1 MRRSLIPLVFTVAL
15 VACDPDAGTTG
26 PEKPFRFAVP
36 GTATTSVAITGTWSR
51 SVTFLDELGVPQSS
65 ETVWRFNA
73 DGSAIRSILL
83 RDARNGIV
91 ERQDAFA
98 RWEVQGTQLVI
109 DFTAPFTGR
118 LQLTFVRE
126 GETLI
131 LGGQTFVRA

>member
-1 MRRSLIPLVFTVAL
+1 MRRSFFPLVLGCAL
-15 VACDPDAGTTG
+15 LACDPGAGTTG
-26 PEKPFRFAVP
+26 PGEPFRFAVP
-36 GTATTSVAITGTWSR
+36 GTSTTNVAITGTWSR
-51 SVTFLDELGVPQSS
+51 SVTFFDELGVPQSS

-73 DGSAIRSILL
+73 DGSAIRSIFI
-83 RDARNGIV
+83 RDALNGIV
-91 ERQDAFA
+91 DRQDAFA

-109 DFTAPFTGR
+109 DFTAPFAGR

>member
-1 MRRSLIPLVFTVAL
+1 MRRSFFPLVLLCAT
-15 VACDPDAGTTG
+15 VACDPGAATTG
-26 PEKPFRFAVP
+26 PGEPFRFAVP
-36 GTATTSVAITGTWSR
+36 GSSTTTVAVTGIWSR
-51 SVTFLDELGVPQSS
+51 SVTFFDELGVPRSS

-73 DGSAIRSILL
+73 DGSAIRSTLI
-83 RDARNGIV
+83 RDALNGIV

-98 RWEVQGTQLVI
+98 RWEIQGTQIVI
-109 DFTAPFTGR
+109 DFTAPIAGR